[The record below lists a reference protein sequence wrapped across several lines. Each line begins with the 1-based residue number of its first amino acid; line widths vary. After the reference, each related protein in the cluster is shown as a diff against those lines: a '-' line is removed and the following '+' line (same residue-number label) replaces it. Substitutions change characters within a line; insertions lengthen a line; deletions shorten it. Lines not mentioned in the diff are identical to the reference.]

1 MFVFAAITS
10 NGLNE
15 RGLITAGCSFLYL
28 LIMMGLIVRAGFKAK
43 KNNCIIIRLK
53 VLSRSVSRSY
63 RRYNWSHLIDSI
75 ISNGLKRWSSG
86 RESLNWQR
94 YLPIS
99 CASFDSIDIISKRR
113 ESLEDQWGIEDSESY
128 CALME
133 HFLSGDHG
141 ANTFK
146 ANMEEAPE
154 QVIALLN
161 KFAVF
166 PQTISLIALIIAP
179 VNPRRS

>member
-1 MFVFAAITS
+1 MFGPVLKQKEQLHYYQAKGIEPLSIEKLQA
-10 NGLNE
+10 LQ
-15 RGLITAGCSFLYL
+15 LIAPYRFYHKQWSETLEFWPRKPEPGKDTFQYH
-28 LIMMGLIVRAGFKAK
+28 
-43 KNNCIIIRLK
+43 
-53 VLSRSVSRSY
+53 VL
-63 RRYNWSHLIDSI
+63 
-75 ISNGLKRWSSG
+75 
-86 RESLNWQR
+86 
-94 YLPIS
+94 P
-99 CASFDSIDIISKRR
+99 FDSIDIISKRR

>member
-1 MFVFAAITS
+1 M
-10 NGLNE
+10 
-15 RGLITAGCSFLYL
+15 
-28 LIMMGLIVRAGFKAK
+28 
-43 KNNCIIIRLK
+43 
-53 VLSRSVSRSY
+53 
-63 RRYNWSHLIDSI
+63 
-75 ISNGLKRWSSG
+75 
-86 RESLNWQR
+86 
-94 YLPIS
+94 LP
-99 CASFDSIDIISKRR
+99 FDSIDIISKRR